1 MFISKTDKTCIV
13 QKIIFVELNKK
24 SAFNRVKKKIN
35 QQFIM
40 SKIHVNYK
48 TKILYKEYKLIL
60 NIFP

>member
-40 SKIHVNYK
+40 SKISCK
-48 TKILYKEYKLIL
+48 TKILYKEYNLIL